1 MIRGEL
7 QVEIEAKPEI
17 VFDLLADFTKHPTW
31 NPKVTEV
38 SLIPEGAIKKGSNG
52 RMTFRSGRRRMEY
65 EFACHECERPKAFCV
80 EVTRSDEISIM
91 SYEFTPTEKGTRI
104 GFVFE
109 YQPKGISR
117 LLEPFLRLFRRLVV
131 NQERKEFETLR
142 DYIIK
147 NS

>member
-1 MIRGEL
+1 MITGQL
-7 QVEIEAKPEI
+7 EIEVGAKPEI

-31 NPKVTEV
+31 NPKVAEV

-52 RMTFRSGRRRMEY
+52 RMTFKSGRKRMEY
-65 EFACHECERPKAFCV
+65 DFICHENDRPKAFSV
-80 EVTRSDEISIM
+80 EVTGSDEISKM

-104 GFVFE
+104 NFVFE

-117 LLEPFLRLFRRLVV
+117 LLEPFFKLFRPLIV

-142 DYIIK
+142 DYIAK
-147 NS
+147 NT